1 MCFKKIF
8 NNTGRPE
15 GFLGKMMLKGMNIGH
30 AKTADWGISQ
40 LKNLSFDRIVDI
52 GCGGG
57 YAMGELLRKYPN
69 SKVLGVDY
77 SPLSVEQSSKYNAK
91 FIEEKRCKV
100 VQGDVSNLNL
110 EKEQYDLA
118 TAFETVYFWPGLEKC
133 FKEVYDILKAGGTFM
148 IVNESNGLDK
158 SSLQFEK
165 IIDGMKVYTAD
176 DISKA
181 LGNVG
186 FLNIEVKRHA
196 KKPWLTIIAKK

>member
-1 MCFKKIF
+1 
-8 NNTGRPE
+8 
-15 GFLGKMMLKGMNIGH
+15 
-30 AKTADWGISQ
+30 
-40 LKNLSFDRIVDI
+40 
-52 GCGGG
+52 
-57 YAMGELLRKYPN
+57 
-69 SKVLGVDY
+69 
-77 SPLSVEQSSKYNAK
+77 
-91 FIEEKRCKV
+91 
-100 VQGDVSNLNL
+100 
-110 EKEQYDLA
+110 
-118 TAFETVYFWPGLEKC
+118 VYFWPGLEKC